1 MEQIPSTI
9 EQEPEDTVTLKR
21 GHFYAVLV
29 VFAFTV
35 GVLFG
40 YVLWGRAAQRP
51 LVVQAPPASQGGQ
64 AAAPAQGGGA
74 GQAADPAPEP
84 EGETG
89 GEFTRY
95 DIPTEGYPSLG
106 PSDAEI
112 VIVEFSDYQ

>member
-1 MEQIPSTI
+1 MEQIPSTT

-35 GVLFG
+35 GLLFG

-51 LVVQAPPASQGGQ
+51 LVVQAPPASQGGET
-64 AAAPAQGGGA
+64 AAPAQGGGA

-84 EGETG
+84 EEETG

-106 PSDAEI
+106 PSEAEI